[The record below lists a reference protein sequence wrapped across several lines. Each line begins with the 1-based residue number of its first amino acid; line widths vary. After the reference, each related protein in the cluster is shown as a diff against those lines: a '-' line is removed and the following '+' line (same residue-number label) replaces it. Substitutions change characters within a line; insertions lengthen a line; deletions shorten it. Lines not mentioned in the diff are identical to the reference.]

1 VCIIGPCGF
10 LLRVGGICLEGQ
22 RVRAII
28 LRLGSRVGRSNI
40 VFIERDV
47 IMVAGTNDE
56 TGTIGRA
63 FDRIGVLLRC
73 VVVGFLTLLVWM
85 VVTDEVG
92 GYSTW
97 VAGAGAV
104 VCGLL
109 IYSLHVCVLARIIWR
124 PLIMHLHIVRDKHPW
139 ISKEQR
145 KLAKAG
151 MDRLLLDLS
160 VSRLRRRISE
170 DAETR
175 SVQKGLDRWRGMV
188 GFLYCAGYSMII
200 VPLVVIWPQ
209 SEVEESALLSHVVI
223 LGALTLF
230 GAIIS
235 DYIETW
241 RELWAGATYKTPK
254 ATRPRRK
261 TR

>member
-1 VCIIGPCGF
+1 
-10 LLRVGGICLEGQ
+10 
-22 RVRAII
+22 
-28 LRLGSRVGRSNI
+28 
-40 VFIERDV
+40 
-47 IMVAGTNDE
+47 MVAGKNDE

-73 VVVGFLTLLVWM
+73 VVVGFLTLFVWM
-85 VVTDEVG
+85 AVTDEGG
-92 GYSTW
+92 GYSAS

-109 IYSLHVCVLARIIWR
+109 IYSLHVCVLARVIWR
-124 PLIMHLHIVRDKHPW
+124 PLIMHLHIIRDKHPW
-139 ISKEQR
+139 ISNEQR

-151 MDRLLLDLS
+151 MDRLLLELS

-188 GFLYCAGYSMII
+188 SFLYCASYSMIV
-200 VPLVVIWPQ
+200 VPLVVICPKC
-209 SEVEESALLSHVVI
+209 EVEGSALLDHVII
-223 LGALTLF
+223 LGVVTLI
-230 GAIIS
+230 AAWIS

-254 ATRPRRK
+254 ATRPRRRTK
-261 TR
+261 

>member
-1 VCIIGPCGF
+1 
-10 LLRVGGICLEGQ
+10 
-22 RVRAII
+22 
-28 LRLGSRVGRSNI
+28 
-40 VFIERDV
+40 
-47 IMVAGTNDE
+47 MVAGKNDE

-73 VVVGFLTLLVWM
+73 VVVGILTLLVWM
-85 VVTDEVG
+85 VVTDEGG

-124 PLIMHLHIVRDKHPW
+124 PLIMHLHIIRDKHPW
-139 ISKEQR
+139 VSKEQR
-145 KLAKAG
+145 KLAKTG
-151 MDRLLLDLS
+151 MDILLIELS

-188 GFLYCAGYSMII
+188 GFLYCAGYSMIV

-209 SEVEESALLSHVVI
+209 FEVEASAFLNHVII
-223 LGALTLF
+223 LGVVTLIAA
-230 GAIIS
+230 GIS
-235 DYIETW
+235 EYIETW

-254 ATRPRRK
+254 AAKPRK
-261 TR
+261 KSK